1 MIQRVWSDARP
12 RFRLLAVLT
21 LAAAVGW
28 AWVTRTPA
36 EQLYRGRLPAPLAG
50 FPAPDITL
58 PTLDSGEARL
68 ADLRGKGV
76 ILNFW
81 ATWCPPCRFEMPA
94 LQRVYEDYQGRVV
107 VVGVNVTV
115 AEAGV
120 DTVRGFLQEMGITF
134 PVWLDVK
141 GEASDTYRVTS
152 LPTTFFIDAQGTIC
166 EVVIGGPMAE
176 ALLRTRVERMEAGCS
191 PSSP

>member
-1 MIQRVWSDARP
+1 MIQRIWSDART

-21 LAAAVGW
+21 LVAAVGW

-36 EQLYRGRLPAPLAG
+36 KQLYQGRVPAPLAG
-50 FPAPDITL
+50 FPAPEIALT
-58 PTLDSGEARL
+58 TLDGDEVRL
-68 ADLRGKGV
+68 TDLRGQSV

-94 LQRVYEDYQGRVV
+94 LQRVHEDYQGRVV
-107 VVGVNVTV
+107 VVGVNMTV
-115 AEAGV
+115 AEASI
-120 DTVRGFLQEMGITF
+120 DAVRAFLQERGITF
-134 PVWLDVK
+134 PVWLDMQ
-141 GEASDTYRVTS
+141 GEASDIYRVTS

-191 PSSP
+191 P